1 MRERKIYNW
10 QQDGWPR
17 FEYDAAPLDPLLHEY
32 TALSGTFAGINE
44 NSTENDQIMATVD
57 LMITEALKTSE
68 IEGEYL
74 SQKDLRSSIK
84 INLGLSHSKEK
95 IRDLKAKG
103 AADLMMACRTE
114 FDKPLSQKMLF
125 SWHKMIMAD
134 DNTVKIGAWRS
145 HTEPMQVISGA
156 SGKVKIHFEAP
167 PSTQVASE
175 MKHYVAWYNRSLKED
190 YPLSYQAPIRSA
202 LAHLYFESIHPFEDG
217 NGRIGRALSDKALSQ
232 GHRTPVLLS
241 LSKTISDKRQDYYN
255 ALEKAQKKLDVNEWL
270 HYFLNVCIQAQSDA
284 IDRIRYSIKK
294 KTFWQSHKNILND
307 RATKVIKRMT
317 KDGPDGFD
325 GYLNARKYMAIT
337 KCSKATATRDLQELL
352 SQGILDAVGEGRS
365 RSYILIE
372 L

>member
-1 MRERKIYNW
+1 MIERKIYNW

-17 FEYDAAPLDPLLHEY
+17 FVYDAAPLEPLLHEY
-32 TALSGTFAGINE
+32 TALSGIFAGTNE
-44 NSTENDQIMATVD
+44 NSTTNDQIKATVD
-57 LMITEALKTSE
+57 FMITEALKTSE

-84 INLGLSHSKEK
+84 NNLGLSNPKEK
-95 IRDLKAKG
+95 VRDLKAKG
-103 AADLMMACRTE
+103 AADLMIACRTA
-114 FDKPLSQKMLF
+114 FDKPLSRKMLF
-125 SWHKMIMAD
+125 SWHRMIMAD

-145 HTEPMQVISGA
+145 HAEPMQVISGA
-156 SGKVKIHFEAP
+156 LGKVKIHYEAP
-167 PSTQVASE
+167 PSAQVASE
-175 MKHYVAWYNRSLKED
+175 MKHYVIWYNRSLKED
-190 YPLSYQAPIRSA
+190 YPHSYQAPIRSA

-232 GHRTPVLLS
+232 GHGTPVLLS

-255 ALEKAQKKLDVNEWL
+255 ALERAQKKLDVNEWL
-270 HYFLNVCIQAQSDA
+270 HYFLNVCIQAQRDA
-284 IDRIRYSIKK
+284 IERIRYSIKK
-294 KTFWQSHKNILND
+294 KNFWQSHKDLLND

-352 SQGILDAVGEGRS
+352 AAGILNAIGEGRS
-365 RSYILIE
+365 RSYALKD

>member
-1 MRERKIYNW
+1 MIERKIYNW

-17 FEYDAAPLDPLLHEY
+17 FVYDAAPLEPLLHEY
-32 TALSGTFAGINE
+32 TALSGIFAGTNE
-44 NSTENDQIMATVD
+44 NSTTNDQIKATVD
-57 LMITEALKTSE
+57 FMITEALKTSE

-84 INLGLSHSKEK
+84 NNLGLSNPKEK
-95 IRDLKAKG
+95 VRDLKAKG
-103 AADLMMACRTE
+103 AADLMIACRTA
-114 FDKPLSQKMLF
+114 FDKPLSRKMLF
-125 SWHKMIMAD
+125 SWHRMIMAD

-145 HTEPMQVISGA
+145 HAEPMQVISGA
-156 SGKVKIHFEAP
+156 LGKVKIHYEAP
-167 PSTQVASE
+167 PSAQVASE
-175 MKHYVAWYNRSLKED
+175 MKHYVIWYNRSLKED
-190 YPLSYQAPIRSA
+190 YPHSYQAPIRSA

-232 GHRTPVLLS
+232 GHGTPVLLS

-255 ALEKAQKKLDVNEWL
+255 ALERAQKKLDVNEWL
-270 HYFLNVCIQAQSDA
+270 HYFLNVCIQAQRDA
-284 IDRIRYSIKK
+284 IERIRYSIKK
-294 KTFWQSHKNILND
+294 KNFWQSHKDILND

-337 KCSKATATRDLQELL
+337 KCSKATATRDLQDLL
-352 SQGILDAVGEGRS
+352 AAGILNAIGEGRS
-365 RSYILIE
+365 RSYALKD

>member
-1 MRERKIYNW
+1 MIERKIYNW

-17 FEYDAAPLDPLLHEY
+17 FVYDAAPLEPLLHEY
-32 TALSGTFAGINE
+32 TALSGIFAGTNE
-44 NSTENDQIMATVD
+44 NSTTNDQIKATVD
-57 LMITEALKTSE
+57 FMITEALKTSE

-84 INLGLSHSKEK
+84 NNLGLSNPKEK
-95 IRDLKAKG
+95 VRDLKAKG
-103 AADLMMACRTE
+103 AADLMIACRTA
-114 FDKPLSQKMLF
+114 FDKPLSRKMLF
-125 SWHKMIMAD
+125 SWHRMIMAD

-145 HTEPMQVISGA
+145 HAEPMQVISGA
-156 SGKVKIHFEAP
+156 LGKVKIHYEAP
-167 PSTQVASE
+167 PSAQVASE
-175 MKHYVAWYNRSLKED
+175 MKHYVIWYNRSLKED
-190 YPLSYQAPIRSA
+190 YPHSYQAPIRSA

-232 GHRTPVLLS
+232 GHGTPVLLS

-255 ALEKAQKKLDVNEWL
+255 ALERAQKKLDVNEWL
-270 HYFLNVCIQAQSDA
+270 HYFLNVCIQAQRDA

-294 KTFWQSHKNILND
+294 KYFWQSHKDLLND

-352 SQGILDAVGEGRS
+352 AAGILNAIGEGRS
-365 RSYILIE
+365 RSYALKD